1 MQLHG
6 RSSHIAYNR
15 SHMYPPTLPLL
26 EQDLWEDALH
36 EAVALGAGIAEGRRD
51 EDADDA
57 GRWERRD

>member
-1 MQLHG
+1 
-6 RSSHIAYNR
+6 
-15 SHMYPPTLPLL
+15 MYPPTLPLL